1 MNGIVFEMERSTLTL
16 DSQSIICSLT
26 SYSVHVVLLPLR
38 EERAYP
44 YAALHDVDALQ
55 LSIS

>member
-1 MNGIVFEMERSTLTL
+1 MERSTLTL
-16 DSQSIICSLT
+16 NSQSIM
-26 SYSVHVVLLPLR
+26 YSVHVVLLPLR

>member
-1 MNGIVFEMERSTLTL
+1 MERSTLTL
-16 DSQSIICSLT
+16 NSQSIICSLA